1 MLPVIAIVGRP
12 NVGKSTLFNRLT
24 KTRAALVG
32 NLPGLTR
39 DRQYGEGSFSG
50 KKFIVVDTGG
60 INETNENIAHK
71 KIEEQMT
78 KQAWLAT
85 KEADAVL
92 FMVDARAGLNPED
105 ILIATKL
112 RKLNKKIF
120 LVINKIDGLEAKTIS
135 VDFYELGLKNHFFIS
150 AEHGKGVLE
159 LLQNVVSDFPLVKN
173 SDIDEGHAQ
182 IKIAFV
188 GRPNV
193 GKSTLI
199 NRILGEERVI
209 VSDIPGT
216 TRDSIFIELERHSKK
231 YILIDTAGVRRRGK
245 IYEKNEKFSVI
256 KSLQS
261 IEAANVVVMLFD
273 ATENITEQDLRLLGF
288 VLDSGRALVIA
299 VNKWDGLAQE
309 QRQKINRELERRLTF
324 VDFADI
330 HFISALHG
338 TGVGNI
344 FKSIDKAHHSAT
356 KEIKTPEI
364 TRILEKAI
372 ATNQPPLVHG
382 RRIKLRYAH
391 IGGHNPPLIVIH
403 GNQTASVPDSYRRYL
418 ENFFRKA
425 LRISGTPIRIEFR
438 TSKNPYK

>member
-24 KTRAALVG
+24 KTRIALVG
-32 NLPGLTR
+32 NFPGLTR
-39 DRQYGEGSFSG
+39 DRQYGDGSLSG
-50 KKFIVVDTGG
+50 KKFIVIDTGG
-60 INETNENIAHK
+60 INEINENIAHK

-78 KQAWLAT
+78 KHAWLAT

-92 FMVDARAGLNPED
+92 FMVDARGGLNPED
-105 ILIATKL
+105 THIANKL

-120 LVINKIDGLEAKTIS
+120 LVINKTDGLDVKTITT
-135 VDFYELGLKNHFFIS
+135 DFYELGFKEQFFIS
-150 AEHGKGVLE
+150 AEHGRGVQE
-159 LLQNVVSDFPLVKN
+159 LLHSVVCDFPAIENL
-173 SDIDEGHAQ
+173 DIDSHAEV
-182 IKIAFV
+182 KIAFV

-216 TRDSIFIELERHSKK
+216 TRDSIFINLERRGKK
-231 YILIDTAGVRRRGK
+231 YTLIDTAGVRRRGK

-261 IEAANVVVMLFD
+261 IETANVVVMLFD
-273 ATENITEQDLRLLGF
+273 ATENVTDQDLRLLGY
-288 VLDSGRALVIA
+288 VLDSGKALVIS
-299 VNKWDGLAQE
+299 VNKWDNLPTE
-309 QRQKINRELERRLTF
+309 QREKIHRELERRLTF
-324 VDFADI
+324 VNFADI

-344 FKSIDKAHHSAT
+344 FKSIDKAYLSAT
-356 KEIKTPEI
+356 KKLKTPEVP
-364 TRILEKAI
+364 RVLERAI
-372 ATNQPPLVHG
+372 ATNQPPLVNG

-391 IGGHNPPLIVIH
+391 VGGHNPPLIIIH
-403 GNQTASVPDSYRRYL
+403 GNQTESVPDSYRRYL
-418 ENFFRKA
+418 ENYFRKA